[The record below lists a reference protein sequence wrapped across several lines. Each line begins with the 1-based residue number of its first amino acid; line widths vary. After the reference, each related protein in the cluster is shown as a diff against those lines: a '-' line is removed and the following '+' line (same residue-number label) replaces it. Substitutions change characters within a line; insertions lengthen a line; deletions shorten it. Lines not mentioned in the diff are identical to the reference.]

1 MSNMD
6 WKEVEAAS
14 VEEATR
20 EALEQLGAREDEV
33 TIEVIATPRAGV
45 LGLGARQARV
55 RVTRKGAEGVGANP
69 PAVSQAS
76 QAPRE
81 RNEGASDGRGRGR
94 ENQRRGR
101 DDGRARNQSP
111 AASAGGADD
120 DSGAA
125 GRKNAN
131 LEEQRREA
139 MVILKQILEQ
149 MGEPTEVRQIEVD
162 CGDGRDRDQGRRI
175 GDSDRTAWADARR
188 ARVPGESDP
197 GASNQGRGPDF
208 TRDRIVSRATPPAI
222 ASDGAVDGREGQAR
236 A

>member
-55 RVTRKGAEGVGANP
+55 RVTRKAAEGVGANP
-69 PAVSQAS
+69 PASSEAGQAA
-76 QAPRE
+76 QDPRA
-81 RNEGASDGRGRGR
+81 RNDGGQEGRGRGR

-101 DDGRARNQSP
+101 NDGRARSQSP
-111 AASAGGADD
+111 AASAGGDD

-125 GRKNAN
+125 GRKSAN
-131 LEEQRREA
+131 
-139 MVILKQILEQ
+139 V
-149 MGEPTEVRQIEVD
+149 
-162 CGDGRDRDQGRRI
+162 
-175 GDSDRTAWADARR
+175 
-188 ARVPGESDP
+188 
-197 GASNQGRGPDF
+197 
-208 TRDRIVSRATPPAI
+208 
-222 ASDGAVDGREGQAR
+222 
-236 A
+236 